1 MKSCWMFV
9 IGSVLLGLSCSSPP
23 SPQRSGID
31 ESRIVDLTYS
41 FDENTIYWPTAQP
54 FRWEKE
60 SWGQSAGGY
69 WYTAARYSASEHGGT
84 HFDSPIHFGEGRSS
98 VDQIAPGRLI
108 GPAAVID
115 VSAACENNPDYL
127 VAVSDLTGWERAHGR
142 IPDGAIVLFRTG
154 WGRYWSD
161 RKRYLGADA
170 PGDTQNLH
178 FPGLSREAAEWLVKE
193 RRIDGVGID
202 TASIDY
208 GQSKDFIAHQVLNGA
223 DIYALENVA
232 ALEALPPLGSTII
245 ALPMKIRGGTGAP
258 ARILALLP

>member
-1 MKSCWMFV
+1 MKLHRMFV
-9 IGSVLLGLSCSSPP
+9 VVWVIILAACASPP
-23 SPQRSGID
+23 APQRSAID

-98 VDQIAPGRLI
+98 VDQIAPERLI

-115 VSAACENNPDYL
+115 VSAACENNADYL

-142 IPDGAIVLFRTG
+142 IPEGAIVLFRTG
-154 WGRYWSD
+154 WGRYWND
-161 RKRYLGADA
+161 RKRYLGTDA
-170 PGDTQNLH
+170 PGDTQTLH
-178 FPGLSREAAEWLVKE
+178 FPGLSKEAAEWLVRE

-223 DIYALENVA
+223 DIYGLENVA
-232 ALEALPPLGSTII
+232 SLDALPPLGATII